1 MRIVVDFPAPLA
13 PMKPMIVPVAKDW
26 SFQRRPIAVAMAAG
40 VLALILLFSNSSG
53 MFYVGSVLLIT
64 VVISIGIYLAFLTV
78 VSERTE
84 GMLPFIMSLP
94 IGVRE
99 YTAAKLAANLI
110 LFTVPWLAAIG
121 GAIAVVLTREAV
133 PDGLLPFALVL
144 LLHMA
149 TGYVL
154 TLATA
159 LATGS
164 PGWTIAVGG
173 GANLALQFFMYWTSH
188 RPDVAAT
195 ISGPTVVWVSSIRRL
210 ILAEVLA
217 IVVILWITWI
227 WQSRRTDFT

>member
-1 MRIVVDFPAPLA
+1 MNTA
-13 PMKPMIVPVAKDW
+13 MIRHLVAKDW
-26 SFQRRPIAVAMAAG
+26 YFQRRPIAVAMAGG
-40 VLALILLFSNSSG
+40 VLSFILLFSNSSG

-78 VSERTE
+78 INERTE

-99 YTAAKLAANLI
+99 YTAAKLAANVI
-110 LFTVPWLAAIG
+110 LFLVPWLAAIA
-121 GAIAVVLTREAV
+121 GAIAVVLTRDAV
-133 PDGLLPFALVL
+133 PNGLLPFALVL
-144 LLHMA
+144 LLHLA

-154 TLATA
+154 TLGTA

-173 GANLALQFFMYWTSH
+173 GANLAFQFFMYWTSH
-188 RPDVAAT
+188 LPDVAAT
-195 ISGPTVVWVSSIRRL
+195 ISGPVVVWVSSIRWL
-210 ILAEVLA
+210 ILAEVVA
-217 IVVILWITWI
+217 IVVVLWITWI

>member
-1 MRIVVDFPAPLA
+1 VNPV
-13 PMKPMIVPVAKDW
+13 MIRHLVTKDW
-26 SFQRRPIAVAMAAG
+26 EFQRRPIALAMAG
-40 VLALILLFSNSSG
+40 GIVSLILLFSNSSG

-78 VSERTE
+78 ISERTE

-99 YTAAKLAANLI
+99 YTAAKLAANLG
-110 LFTVPWLAAIG
+110 LFVIPWLAAIG
-121 GAIAVVLTREAV
+121 AAIAVVLTRDAV
-133 PDGLLPFALVL
+133 PDGLLPYALLL
-144 LLHMA
+144 LLHLA

-173 GANLALQFFMYWTSH
+173 GANLFLQFFMYWTSH
-188 RPDVAAT
+188 LTDVAAT
-195 ISGPTVVWVSSIRRL
+195 IDGPVVVWVSSIRWL

-217 IVVILWITWI
+217 IAVTLWVTWI